1 MEYPVKTSI
10 FKTRHGLVANTS
22 MALLFWSYSQ
32 NEWIATLPNKTTP
45 TPGRKTWTRRLLTP
59 GPLAAIVST
68 EGQVLF
74 SKGRHDFRTS
84 RDNSYAVDGGPGFER
99 VIGNKLESLE
109 TVILLPQRGELNIID
124 RAAAALMRDPNETW

>member
-1 MEYPVKTSI
+1 M
-10 FKTRHGLVANTS
+10 
-22 MALLFWSYSQ
+22 
-32 NEWIATLPNKTTP
+32 LPNKTTP
-45 TPGRKTWTRRLLTP
+45 EVSKRTWTRLFLTP
-59 GPLAAIVST
+59 KPLAAIVSA

-109 TVILLPQRGELNIID
+109 TVILLPQQGELNIID
-124 RAAAALMRDPNETW
+124 RAAAALMRDENETWRYN